1 MNIVQLASKEG
12 RGFKEVLVHV
22 DRRTITLTQVT
33 VFVCLSVVYRPLL
46 ENIPLIWRRHHGDD
60 GRNNCR
66 PRLGAFE
73 QGGSLW
79 CHTCYGKGPWVC
91 GLIPKDCL
99 NVVASYEKQGKQKNQ
114 TFVSLLSFLLF
125 LPCFL
130 HFFLFFFFV
139 IQTWCNT
146 TLSPGSVALN
156 YTRTFF
162 ISVLTA
168 RRRYQVI

>member
-60 GRNNCR
+60 GRSNGR
-66 PRLGAFE
+66 SRLGSYE
-73 QGGSLW
+73 QGGIFIVPHLLW
-79 CHTCYGKGPWVC
+79 QGAL
-91 GLIPKDCL
+91 GLWSHPKRLPKCSCL
-99 NVVASYEKQGKQKNQ
+99 LRKARKQKIKHL
-114 TFVSLLSFLLF
+114 FLSFLF
-125 LPCFL
+125 FCFCL
-130 HFFLFFFFV
+130 VSYIFFYFFFV